1 MLNTLFVLGFGG
13 IFFAVVLLLLLVWA
27 VGFFELCV
35 VQ

>member
-13 IFFAVVLLLLLVWA
+13 IFFAVVFFLLVWA
-27 VGFFELCV
+27 VDFFELCV